1 MPGARKLL
9 GVAPYRA
16 PEDKGCELNV
26 AGVSSAQPDSP
37 APKRKAEVKRK
48 HTVGRVVLIS
58 TLVLALVTALGSVWL
73 YRHLNGNLNRVD
85 VTKALGD
92 NRPERS
98 GPEGALNILVMGS
111 DSREGEGNAIDSEDP
126 ANGARSDTT
135 VILHLS
141 ADRERAYG
149 ISIPRDSLVTRPD
162 CGEDDEIRGGES
174 EIWNVAFALGGPA
187 CAIRQVEATT
197 GIRIDNYVVVD
208 FGGFKGMVDAI
219 GGVPVCIP
227 EDIKDPKHG
236 IDIAAGEREIRG
248 DEALDYVRV
257 RSTIGNQSDLGRIKR
272 QQTFMAAMIKKVA
285 SAETLAR
292 PDRAVKFLNEATK
305 SLTLDFESVGDLAGL
320 GLQLQDIGLDKVQ
333 FVTVP
338 WEYTPE
344 YRVLWL
350 PEADRLWKKIRADQP
365 LTSRLSEGAV
375 KADAAPGPE
384 SPSAS
389 PSGVATESPSETP
402 SETPSESV
410 TESPSPTPSET
421 ETLTPEETEQAKA
434 EAEANGLC
442 A

>member
-1 MPGARKLL
+1 MSGAR
-9 GVAPYRA
+9 
-16 PEDKGCELNV
+16 
-26 AGVSSAQPDSP
+26 SAATEPP
-37 APKRKAEVKRK
+37 APKRKGEVQRK
-48 HTVGRVVLIS
+48 HTVGRVVLVS
-58 TLVLALVTALGSVWL
+58 TVVLALVTALSVVFL
-73 YRHLNGNLNRVD
+73 YRHLNGNLNVED
-85 VTKALGD
+85 VSEALGD
-92 NRPERS
+92 ERPEKT

-111 DSREGEGNAIDSEDP
+111 DSREGEGNAIDAEDP

-162 CGEDDEIRGGES
+162 CGEDDEIPGGES
-174 EIWNVAFALGGPA
+174 QMWNAAFALGGPA
-187 CAIRQVEATT
+187 CTIRQVEATT
-197 GIRIDNYVVVD
+197 GIYIDNYVVVD
-208 FGGFKGMVDAI
+208 FNGFKGMVDAV

-227 EDIKDPKHG
+227 EDIEDPAHG
-236 IDIAAGEREIRG
+236 INIPAGEREIRG

-257 RSTIGNQSDLGRIKR
+257 RSTVGNQSDLGRIKR

-292 PDRAVKFLNEATK
+292 PDRLVKFLNEATK

-338 WEYTPE
+338 WEYTAE
-344 YRVLWL
+344 YRVLWR
-350 PEADRLWKKIRADQP
+350 PEAEQLWKKIQADEP

-384 SPSAS
+384 SPS
-389 PSGVATESPSETP
+389 PSGTASETPGESPSESATETP
-402 SETPSESV
+402 SETPSES
-410 TESPSPTPSET
+410 PSET
-421 ETLTPEETEQAKA
+421 GTLTPEEAEQAA
-434 EAEANGLC
+434 EEARANGLC

>member
-1 MPGARKLL
+1 
-9 GVAPYRA
+9 VT
-16 PEDKGCELNV
+16 
-26 AGVSSAQPDSP
+26 GVSSATPDAP
-37 APKRKAEVKRK
+37 APKRKADVPRK
-48 HTVGRVVLIS
+48 HTVGKVVLIS
-58 TLVLALVTALGSVWL
+58 SLVLALVTGLGVVFL
-73 YRHLNGNLNRVD
+73 VRHLNGNLNRVD
-85 VTKALGD
+85 LSAELGPED
-92 NRPERS
+92 ERPERT

-111 DSREGEGNAIDSEDP
+111 DSREGEGNGIDSEDP
-126 ANGARSDTT
+126 SNGARSDTT

-162 CGEDDEIRGGES
+162 CGKDDEIPGGES
-174 EIWNVAFALGGPA
+174 EMWNIAFAVGGPA
-187 CAIRQVEATT
+187 CTIRQVEATT
-197 GIRIDNYVVVD
+197 GIYIDNYVVVD
-208 FGGFKGMVDAI
+208 FNGFKDMVDAV

-227 EDIKDPKHG
+227 EDIEDPKHG
-236 IDIAAGEREIRG
+236 ISIDAGEREIRG

-292 PDRAVKFLNEATK
+292 PDRLVRFLNAVTK
-305 SLTLDFESVGDLAGL
+305 SLTLDFESISDLAGL

-350 PEADRLWKKIRADQP
+350 PEAEQLWKKIIADEP
-365 LTSRLSEGAV
+365 LSRRQTDTAV

-384 SPSAS
+384 TPSPSES
-389 PSGVATESPSETP
+389 PSESATESPT
-402 SETPSESV
+402 
-410 TESPSPTPSET
+410 PTPTET
-421 ETLTPEETEQAKA
+421 ETLTPEETEEAAA